1 MCHCPETTPL
11 STRISA
17 LNPCDLLLAHGSLG
31 AISYEPR
38 AKSYIMETIAVYWE
52 ETIRTYG
59 IQVEKNLCW
68 VQADILPPTVD
79 AMGQLLAELGED
91 GTKPRLILAHQFEA
105 EHLRIS
111 MVFQEKI
118 KKQLVQF
125 TTRPAVEDVSSA
137 LVINCPVEMLY
148 FHGPHF
154 GDRYG
159 IADMAVTALK
169 EKNIRYMAMGCSAAS
184 VHLVFPENVGDRA
197 KKALGSVF
205 NTP

>member
-1 MCHCPETTPL
+1 MICFWL
-11 STRISA
+11 VAR
-17 LNPCDLLLAHGSLG
+17 GSLG

-68 VQADILPPTVD
+68 VQADILPSKVD

-105 EHLRIS
+105 ERLRMS
-111 MVFQEKI
+111 MVFQEKF
-118 KKQLVQF
+118 KKQLVQY

-137 LVINCPVEMLY
+137 LVIDCPVEMLY

-159 IADMAVTALK
+159 IADMAATALK
-169 EKNIRYMAMGCSAAS
+169 NKGIRFMAMGCSAAS
-184 VHLVFPENVGDRA
+184 VHLIFPENVGDRA
-197 KKALGSVF
+197 KKALESVF

>member
-1 MCHCPETTPL
+1 
-11 STRISA
+11 
-17 LNPCDLLLAHGSLG
+17 
-31 AISYEPR
+31 
-38 AKSYIMETIAVYWE
+38 METIAVYWE

-59 IQVEKNLCW
+59 IQVEKNLCL
-68 VQADILPPTVD
+68 VQADILAPKVD
-79 AMGQLLAELGED
+79 VLGQLLAELGEE

-105 EHLRIS
+105 ERLRIS
-111 MVFQEKI
+111 MVFQEKF

-125 TTRPAVEDVSSA
+125 TTRPAVVDVTSSF
-137 LVINCPVEMLY
+137 VIDCPVEMLY

-159 IADMAVTALK
+159 IADMAATALK
-169 EKNIRYMAMGCSAAS
+169 KKNIRYMVMGCSAAS